1 MSRAR
6 IVSGKATTSSAG
18 LLIEQPLQVFWTA
31 YDPLDLASGSLD
43 PLGFARG
50 YLALANRF
58 LPSFTTVTT
67 VPRYASML
75 CAALKAAQTHH
86 RYESEIGTS
95 KVREERLRLVKSF
108 ERAWALACGLTARDG
123 TIGAEAIAG
132 LRGVR
137 SVNRRL
143 DALSIREKYIQ
154 TGSFNLLSNQV
165 RYGGIGVYS
174 TFLEECH
181 LASMNSLTLR
191 PLGEALALGF
201 PGPPQGTLVHD
212 EDARLSLDAL
222 KEWGSRAQVGS
233 FTTEEGTVMA
243 QALRGGEEADQP
255 DQIRWVALQ
264 MLAKANP
271 KPGYDEGA
279 ILRALAKDIR
289 NGRFDNLGAP
299 ATCITQIDATFRLLE
314 PFEQF
319 YQGVT
324 FLFERIRSAAT
335 DEVEASLTD
344 LAKTDS
350 LTEATEAIRKSADE
364 LRRSLLIAC
373 QVNASTAG
381 DVEAVLRE
389 SGILSLVDD
398 VLREPADTPE
408 LMRIVLQRHSHVQ
421 SGKFDKGLPKTA
433 WARLTNTGNRV
444 RLTAQRYQLSQSQ
457 RPATWKDVDRHPYRT
472 GSAFAFIWACH
483 MNIG

>member
-1 MSRAR
+1 
-6 IVSGKATTSSAG
+6 VSSKATTSNAG
-18 LLIEQPLQVFWTA
+18 LLIERPLQIFWTA

-75 CAALKAAQTHH
+75 CAALKAAQTHN
-86 RYESEIGTS
+86 RYESEIATS
-95 KVREERLRLVKSF
+95 KEREERLRLVKSF
-108 ERAWALACGLTARDG
+108 ERAWALACGLTAREG
-123 TIGAEAIAG
+123 TTGTEAVAG

-137 SVNRRL
+137 YVNRRL
-143 DALSIREKYIQ
+143 EALSTRDKYIQ
-154 TGSFNLLSNQV
+154 TRSFNLLSNQV
-165 RYGGIGVYS
+165 RYGGIGIYS

-191 PLGEALALGF
+191 PLGEALAIGF
-201 PGPPQGTLVHD
+201 PAPPQGTLVYD
-212 EDARLSLDAL
+212 ENARLSLDAL

-233 FTTEEGTVMA
+233 FTPEEGAVMA

-255 DQIRWVALQ
+255 DQIRWAALR

-279 ILRALAKDIR
+279 ILRGLAKDIR
-289 NGRFDNLGAP
+289 NGRFDDLGAP
-299 ATCITQIDATFRLLE
+299 AACITQIDETFRLLE

-324 FLFERIRSAAT
+324 FLFERIRSAAS
-335 DEVEASLTD
+335 DEVEARLTD
-344 LAKTDS
+344 MAKTAS
-350 LTEATEAIRKSADE
+350 LTEAVEAIRKSADE
-364 LRRSLLIAC
+364 LRRSLMIAC
-373 QVNASTAG
+373 QVNATTAR
-381 DVEAVLRE
+381 DVETVLRE

-398 VLREPADTPE
+398 VLREPTDTPK
-408 LMRIVLQRHSHVQ
+408 LMRIVLQRHSQVQ
-421 SGKFDKGLPKTA
+421 TGKFDRGLPKTA
-433 WARLTNTGNRV
+433 WARLTDTGDHV

-472 GSAFAFIWACH
+472 GSAFAFIRACN
-483 MNIG
+483 MNIW